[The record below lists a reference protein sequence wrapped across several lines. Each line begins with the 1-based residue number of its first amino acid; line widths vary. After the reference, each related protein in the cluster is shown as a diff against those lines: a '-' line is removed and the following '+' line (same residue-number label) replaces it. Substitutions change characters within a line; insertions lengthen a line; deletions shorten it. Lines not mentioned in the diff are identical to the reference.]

1 MQPLRRANPP
11 HDYRAELFEL
21 IRARS
26 FGRGKIML
34 ASGRESDFYFDLRPT
49 TIHPAGATCVGE
61 LICDAL
67 EGTNAEFVGGLEAG
81 AIPIA
86 TAVAIASHRR
96 GGTLQAFFVRKKLK
110 DHGAKKMIEGLPK
123 GESLKGKNVVVLEDT
138 TTTGG
143 SSMQAVNVLREEG
156 ANIVCVLTIVD
167 RLEGAKENF
176 AAEGLELR
184 AIYTA
189 DEFLK
194 ALHSVRWPRS
204 GPRRMAIARRRRF
217 EARNRS
223 LRSAVTS
230 TSHKRL
236 DPGLRA
242 AQDQRVDVVRALVG
256 VHRFE
261 IAHHAHHVEFVR
273 DAVAAV
279 HVARERARCRAP
291 CRSCCA
297 SSARSRPAPRCAP
310 PACGRG
316 AARRAAR
323 A

>member
-1 MQPLRRANPP
+1 MQPMRKAPEHP
-11 HDYRAELFEL
+11 SYRDELFEL
-21 IRARS
+21 IRTRS

-61 LICDAL
+61 LICDML
-67 EGTNAEFVGGLEAG
+67 EGANVEFVGGLEAG

-96 GGTLQAFFVRKKLK
+96 GGNLQAFFVRKKVK

-123 GESLKGKNVVVLEDT
+123 GESLKGKNVVIVEDA

-184 AIYTA
+184 ALFTA

-194 ALHSVRWPRS
+194 A
-204 GPRRMAIARRRRF
+204 
-217 EARNRS
+217 
-223 LRSAVTS
+223 
-230 TSHKRL
+230 
-236 DPGLRA
+236 
-242 AQDQRVDVVRALVG
+242 
-256 VHRFE
+256 
-261 IAHHAHHVEFVR
+261 
-273 DAVAAV
+273 
-279 HVARERARCRAP
+279 
-291 CRSCCA
+291 
-297 SSARSRPAPRCAP
+297 
-310 PACGRG
+310 
-316 AARRAAR
+316 
-323 A
+323 

>member
-1 MQPLRRANPP
+1 MQPLRREMQK

-49 TIHPAGATCVGE
+49 TIHPAGATAVGE

-67 EGTNAEFVGGLEAG
+67 EGTGAEFVGGLEAG

-96 GGTLQAFFVRKKLK
+96 GGKLQAFFVRKRVK

-123 GESLKGKNVVVLEDT
+123 GETLRGKNVVVLEDT

-143 SSMQAVNVLREEG
+143 SSMKAVNVLREEG
-156 ANIVCVLTIVD
+156 ANVVCVLTIVD

-176 AAEGLELR
+176 FFNDTATTE
-184 AIYTA
+184 IYTA

-194 ALHSVRWPRS
+194 
-204 GPRRMAIARRRRF
+204 
-217 EARNRS
+217 
-223 LRSAVTS
+223 
-230 TSHKRL
+230 
-236 DPGLRA
+236 GL
-242 AQDQRVDVVRALVG
+242 
-256 VHRFE
+256 
-261 IAHHAHHVEFVR
+261 
-273 DAVAAV
+273 
-279 HVARERARCRAP
+279 
-291 CRSCCA
+291 
-297 SSARSRPAPRCAP
+297 
-310 PACGRG
+310 
-316 AARRAAR
+316 
-323 A
+323 

>member
-1 MQPLRRANPP
+1 MQPMRKAPGRTS
-11 HDYRAELFEL
+11 HRDELFEL

-49 TIHPAGATCVGE
+49 TVHPAGATCVGE

-67 EGTNAEFVGGLEAG
+67 EGTNVEFVGGLEAG

-96 GGTLQAFFVRKKLK
+96 GGNLQAFFVRKKLK
-110 DHGAKKMIEGLPK
+110 EHGAKKMIEGLPK
-123 GESLKGKNVVVLEDT
+123 GESLRGRNVVIVEDA

-143 SSMQAVNVLREEG
+143 SSMQAVNLLREEG

-184 AIYTA
+184 ALYTA

-194 ALHSVRWPRS
+194 
-204 GPRRMAIARRRRF
+204 G
-217 EARNRS
+217 
-223 LRSAVTS
+223 
-230 TSHKRL
+230 
-236 DPGLRA
+236 
-242 AQDQRVDVVRALVG
+242 
-256 VHRFE
+256 
-261 IAHHAHHVEFVR
+261 
-273 DAVAAV
+273 
-279 HVARERARCRAP
+279 
-291 CRSCCA
+291 
-297 SSARSRPAPRCAP
+297 
-310 PACGRG
+310 
-316 AARRAAR
+316 
-323 A
+323 

>member
-1 MQPLRRANPP
+1 MQPLRREAMP
-11 HDYRAELFEL
+11 HDHRAELFEL
-21 IRARS
+21 IRTRS

-49 TIHPAGATCVGE
+49 TIHPAGATCIGE

-67 EGTNAEFVGGLEAG
+67 DGMAVDFVGGLEAG

-96 GGTLQAFFVRKKLK
+96 GGNLQAFFVRKKAK

-123 GESLKGKNVVVLEDT
+123 GETLKGKNVVIVEDA

-143 SSMQAVNVLREEG
+143 SSMQAVSLLREEG

-184 AIYTA
+184 SLFTA

-194 ALHSVRWPRS
+194 V
-204 GPRRMAIARRRRF
+204 
-217 EARNRS
+217 
-223 LRSAVTS
+223 
-230 TSHKRL
+230 
-236 DPGLRA
+236 
-242 AQDQRVDVVRALVG
+242 
-256 VHRFE
+256 
-261 IAHHAHHVEFVR
+261 
-273 DAVAAV
+273 
-279 HVARERARCRAP
+279 
-291 CRSCCA
+291 
-297 SSARSRPAPRCAP
+297 
-310 PACGRG
+310 
-316 AARRAAR
+316 
-323 A
+323 